1 MTAKKYFKWVF
12 LSPLILPFVVLL
24 VEQLISL
31 FTGWDFGELT
41 GLLLGS
47 VIFGGIP
54 YLIFLVGFY
63 RWIRGKS
70 ENQIHFYSYLFPVFY
85 MLIFLICLVVYIP
98 VVRPESFDNLF
109 SFLTSEY
116 LWDSYYTF
124 GKITVFIAY
133 SYIILINA
141 GYWALKI
148 GNKFS
153 INNN

>member
-1 MTAKKYFKWVF
+1 MTAKKYFKWAF

-31 FTGWDFGELT
+31 FTGWGFGQLT
-41 GLLLGS
+41 GLLVGS

-63 RWIRGKS
+63 RWMQGKN

-109 SFLTSEY
+109 YFLISEY
-116 LWDSYYTF
+116 LWDAYYTF
-124 GKITVFIAY
+124 GKIAVVVAY
-133 SYIILINA
+133 SYIILINL

-153 INNN
+153 VNNN